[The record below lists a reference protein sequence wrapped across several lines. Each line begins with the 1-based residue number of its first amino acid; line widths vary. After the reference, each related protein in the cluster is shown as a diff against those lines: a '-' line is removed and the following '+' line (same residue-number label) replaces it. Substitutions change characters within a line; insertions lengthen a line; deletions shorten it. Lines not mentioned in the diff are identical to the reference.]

1 MKREWVSNI
10 KVADVMVVSLVA
22 GDGSI
27 YNVVVNILNLMI
39 YLITVS
45 GTPGPN
51 TILSLQNASE
61 KGIKKGIVLNY
72 GMLTGI
78 TVITLIAYFI
88 IRLLSSF
95 LSSINVVLQALSVVY
110 ILYLSY
116 KIYKKGDIKED
127 EGESD
132 GSFKRGF
139 LLQIVNVKVLML
151 CVTAISTYT
160 VGYGM
165 WKGLLVS
172 LLIPLTCFLTG
183 LIWGVAGEGL
193 KNVYKEHRKLLNT
206 IFALS
211 LLLIALKNAVTLV
224 SIL

>member
-1 MKREWVSNI
+1 M
-10 KVADVMVVSLVA
+10 
-22 GDGSI
+22 
-27 YNVVVNILNLMI
+27 NILSLLL

-61 KGIKKGIVLNY
+61 KGIKRGIALNY

-78 TVITLIAYFI
+78 TLIALVAYFI
-88 IRLLSSF
+88 ITLLSSF
-95 LSSINVVLQALSVVY
+95 ISSINIVLQALSVVY
-110 ILYLSY
+110 ILYLAY
-116 KIYKKGDIKED
+116 KIYIKGEIDEG

-165 WKGLLVS
+165 WKGLLLS

-183 LIWGVAGEGL
+183 LVWALVGEGL
-193 KNVYKEHRKLLNT
+193 KRVYKSHRKAMNT

-211 LLLIALKNAVTLV
+211 LLMLALKNTLTLI
-224 SIL
+224 SLL

>member
-1 MKREWVSNI
+1 MKRKWVSNI

-22 GDGSI
+22 GDGYI

-61 KGIKKGIVLNY
+61 KGIKRGIVLNY

-116 KIYKKGDIKED
+116 KIYRKGDIQED
-127 EGESD
+127 ERESD